1 MCIAFLGGLASAAG
15 SIYSGMTQAAGFKAQ
30 AQGKR
35 YEADAASQSGS
46 FESQQQENKNARL
59 TGQQITAAASNGVS
73 IAGTPGD
80 VIVDSR
86 TEGEMDK
93 QAIRYNYQFKSN
105 LADYEAKVAKVN
117 AKSAKTGGIIG
128 AIAPILS
135 GIQSSFG
142 G

>member
-1 MCIAFLGGLASAAG
+1 MCLPIIGGLVSAAG
-15 SIYSGMTQAAGFKAQ
+15 SIYSGMAQSASYKAQ
-30 AQGKR
+30 AQAKR

-46 FESQQQENKNARL
+46 FESQQQENRNARL

-80 VIVDSR
+80 VIADSR

-105 LADYEAKVAKVN
+105 LADYEAKVAKMN
-117 AKSAKTGGIIG
+117 AKTVKVGGIIG
-128 AIAPILS
+128 AIAPVLS

-142 G
+142 